1 MPPLGPAY
9 LDVSLQ
15 EAELQQP
22 IYYEIV
28 DALLP
33 HVDLFLCETMAS
45 GDQTWAAASAASA
58 SGKPFWVRCI
68 QVSLGCCWRFL
79 PSMPVPSLFAPC
91 RAH

>member
-9 LDVSLQ
+9 VDVGLR

-45 GDQTWAAASAASA
+45 DTQTWAAASAASA
-58 SGKPFWVRCI
+58 SGKPFWVHSRLLLALSDALALMG
-68 QVSLGCCWRFL
+68 Q
-79 PSMPVPSLFAPC
+79 
-91 RAH
+91 